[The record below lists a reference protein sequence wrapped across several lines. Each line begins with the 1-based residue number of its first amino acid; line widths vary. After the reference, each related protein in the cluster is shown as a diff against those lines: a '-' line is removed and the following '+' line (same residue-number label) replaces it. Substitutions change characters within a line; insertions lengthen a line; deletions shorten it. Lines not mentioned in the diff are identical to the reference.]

1 MATVNTSGN
10 ILDIRRRII
19 MNSPHT
25 ETVTSDIASFD
36 TDMSAKLKSCKLKF
50 LPIQNGSG
58 DPSPTNKRRIVGL
71 TSIKYRK
78 TGRNL
83 ANVVSYSGVSQN
95 METASKTTNNYGT
108 TLSTTEFT
116 APHGEV
122 TITQANYSDNTQESY
137 RNGYFTVQIYNLEYG
152 KRYNVSFKI
161 SDITN
166 NPLNVNSLYIYGPNG
181 SGGAWGTMIG
191 DRMVFK
197 NVGFNQPSNGTFR
210 KAFEIRPCGMSFT
223 LSDFMVTTV
232 DDEDPTWEPYV
243 GIEDRIMIP
252 PKGKNIA
259 NFLGYSASTE
269 NVYGAN
275 KVGSLRLSGN
285 YGQTISTTEYDPD
298 GSLTVTQTKYPQ
310 TSNLPH
316 YQNGYFCPIPDN
328 LEYGEKYIVSFDVNE
343 ITNNPLNAT
352 LEDIRICPA
361 YGSQKGVTVN
371 GNRLV
376 SDVLSY
382 DKNPNDPLF
391 TKHSIE
397 IRNCGMSMTISHI
410 MVTADT
416 ETNQTY
422 EPFEFGAYGG
432 YIDLVSGEIV
442 SEYGVIDLGDMNWS
456 SSNSTYGSFVAT
468 DIRNLSNAFISRSE
482 PGDMFCDK
490 AKVVSTDTF
499 NTVGNGEGECWIQ
512 INGNQTVYIMSTDF
526 IGKNV
531 NNVTNM
537 VKGTQLVYRLAEP
550 IHTLIDPE
558 SLKTLRGANVIWTDS
573 NDETSVTYY
582 TH

>member
-1 MATVNTSGN
+1 MAAVNTSEN

-122 TITQANYSDNTQESY
+122 TITQSTWPDSNSYSY
-137 RNGYFTVQIYNLEYG
+137 RNGYFTVQVHNLEYG
-152 KRYNVSFKI
+152 KMYNMSFKV

-166 NPLNVNSLYIYGPNG
+166 NPLNINAMYMYGPNG
-181 SGGAWGTMIG
+181 SGGTWGTMIG
-191 DRMVFK
+191 DRMVF
-197 NVGFNQPSNGTFR
+197 NNISFNQPSNGNFR
-210 KAFEIRPCGMSFT
+210 KQFEIRNCGMSFT
-223 LSDFMVTTV
+223 MSDFMVTTV

-252 PKGKNIA
+252 PKGKN
-259 NFLGYSASTE
+259 LGNIIGFSASAE
-269 NVYGAN
+269 EVYAAN
-275 KVGSLRLSGN
+275 TSSILDLTGN
-285 YGQTISTTEYDPD
+285 YGNTISTTDFDPD
-298 GSLTVTQTKYPQ
+298 GSLTITQTQSPQ
-310 TSNLPH
+310 SNLPH
-316 YQNGYFCPIPDN
+316 YRNGYFVILADN
-328 LEYGEKYIVSFDVNE
+328 VEYGKEYKVSFDVDE
-343 ITNNPLNAT
+343 IISNPLNAT
-352 LEDIRICPA
+352 LANIQTLPA
-361 YGSQKGVTVN
+361 SGSAREVLVD
-371 GNRLV
+371 GNRV
-376 SDVLSY
+376 Y
-382 DKNPNDPLF
+382 TKN
-391 TKHSIE
+391 SIIYNANATVPYRHGFD
-397 IRNCGMSMTISHI
+397 IRNCGMSLKMSHFMI
-410 MVTADT
+410 TDGT
-416 ETNQTY
+416 ETDQTY
-422 EPFEFGAYGG
+422 EPYIFGAYGG

-442 SEYGVIDLGDMNWS
+442 SEWNRIKLRWGDMTLQGENTNTIRKTYDLS
-456 SSNSTYGSFVAT
+456 PYGMNGEEYSMCNIAPYLYSNNNDNNHYYISSNGSTLYVIL
-468 DIRNLSNAFISRSE
+468 D
-482 PGDMFCDK
+482 
-490 AKVVSTDTF
+490 
-499 NTVGNGEGECWIQ
+499 NTIDD
-512 INGNQTVYIMSTDF
+512 DF
-526 IGKNV
+526 EFEICYK
-531 NNVTNM
+531 T
-537 VKGTQLVYRLAEP
+537 TTPTR
-550 IHTLIDPE
+550 TLIDPE
-558 SLKTLRGANVIWTDS
+558 SLKALRGANAIWTDS